1 MTIKKI
7 NLSKTSAILN
17 LSIKKSKSMKLII
30 TSCLILLTSLSFA
43 QKDSSLNGLFKKA
56 TKIFND
62 KQSTSSLSASEI
74 ADGLKEALSIGAQ
87 KSADKLSAADGFFK
101 DAAIKILMPEEA
113 VKVEK
118 KLRAVGLGN
127 LVDKA
132 VLSMNRA
139 AEDASKSAAPIFLS
153 TIKNITLK
161 DALGILKGSD
171 SAATSFLRKGTTAQ
185 LVSAFTPIVEASL
198 QKLNATEYWK
208 DVFTAYNKI
217 SFNKVNTDLNSYVT
231 GKAIDGLFYYV
242 ASEEKNIRKNPAER
256 VTGLLKKVFGSN

>member
-1 MTIKKI
+1 
-7 NLSKTSAILN
+7 
-17 LSIKKSKSMKLII
+17 MKLII
-30 TSCLILLTSLSFA
+30 TSCFILITYLGFA

-56 TKIFND
+56 TKVFNQ
-62 KQSTSSLSASEI
+62 KQNGSSLSASEI

-87 KSADKLSAADGFFK
+87 KSADQLSAADGFFK
-101 DAAIKILMPEEA
+101 DAAIKILMPQEA
-113 VKVEK
+113 LTVEK

-132 VLSMNRA
+132 ILSMNRA

-153 TIKNITLK
+153 AIKNLTVN
-161 DALGILKGSD
+161 DAIGILRGTD
-171 SAATSFLRKGTTAQ
+171 TAATSYLRRSTTSE
-185 LVSAFTPIVEASL
+185 LLSAFTPIIETSL
-198 QKLNATEYWK
+198 QKLNATEYWE

-217 SFNKVNTDLNSYVT
+217 SFNKVNTDLNGFVT

-242 ASEEKNIRKNPAER
+242 ATEEKNIRKNPAER

>member
-1 MTIKKI
+1 
-7 NLSKTSAILN
+7 
-17 LSIKKSKSMKLII
+17 MKLII
-30 TSCLILLTSLSFA
+30 TLCFLLITSLSFA

-56 TKIFND
+56 TKVFNQ
-62 KQSTSSLSASEI
+62 KQNGSSLSASDI

-113 VKVEK
+113 IKVEK

-127 LVDKA
+127 VVDKA
-132 VLSMNRA
+132 ILSMNRA

-153 TIKNITLK
+153 AVKNLTVN
-161 DALGILKGSD
+161 DAIGILRGSD
-171 SAATSFLRKGTTAQ
+171 SAATSYLRGSTTSQ
-185 LVSAFTPIVEASL
+185 LVSAFTPIIEASL

-217 SFNKVNTDLNSYVT
+217 SFNKVNPDLNGYVT
-231 GKAIDGLFYYV
+231 GKAIDGIFYYV
-242 ASEEKNIRKNPAER
+242 AIEEKNIRKNPADR
-256 VTGLLKKVFGSN
+256 VTGLLKKVFGGN

>member
-1 MTIKKI
+1 
-7 NLSKTSAILN
+7 
-17 LSIKKSKSMKLII
+17 MKLII
-30 TSCLILLTSLSFA
+30 TSCLVLLTSLSFA

-56 TKIFND
+56 TKIFNQ
-62 KQSTSSLSASEI
+62 KQNGSSLSASEI

-113 VKVEK
+113 LAVEK

-132 VLSMNRA
+132 ILSMNRA
-139 AEDASKSAAPIFLS
+139 AEDASKSAAPVFLS
-153 TIKNITLK
+153 AIKNLTVS
-161 DALGILKGSD
+161 DAIGILRGTD
-171 SAATSFLRKGTTAQ
+171 TAATSYLRRSTTSE
-185 LVSAFTPIVEASL
+185 LVSAFTPIIETSL

-217 SFNKVNTDLNSYVT
+217 SFNKVNTDLNGYVT

-242 ASEEKNIRKNPAER
+242 AAEEKNIRKNPAER

>member
-1 MTIKKI
+1 
-7 NLSKTSAILN
+7 
-17 LSIKKSKSMKLII
+17 MKLII
-30 TSCLILLTSLSFA
+30 TLCFLLITSLSFA

-56 TKIFND
+56 TKVFNE
-62 KQSTSSLSASEI
+62 KQSGSSLSASEI

-113 VKVEK
+113 IKVEK

-127 LVDKA
+127 VVDKA
-132 VLSMNRA
+132 ILSMNRA

-153 TIKNITLK
+153 AVKNLTVN
-161 DALGILKGSD
+161 DAIGILRGSD
-171 SAATSFLRKGTTAQ
+171 SAATSYLRGSTTSQ
-185 LVSAFTPIVEASL
+185 LVSAFTPIIEASL

-217 SFNKVNTDLNSYVT
+217 SFNKVNPDLNGYVT
-231 GKAIDGLFYYV
+231 GKAIDGIFYYV
-242 ASEEKNIRKNPAER
+242 AIEEKNIRKNPADR
-256 VTGLLKKVFGSN
+256 VTGLLKKVFGGN